1 MRVLLAFLFVCLS
14 LPSLAVEWKDYP
26 RNLPQFDYS
35 GDKLKAAWPELT
47 KGTQQ
52 EWPDAAFFKR
62 MAEKYPQAHQYTLKQ
77 AEAPD
82 AHPALKAL
90 AAGNSA
96 PMVEAV
102 QQAWRFHYEG
112 KFKDAYELGMQLGAA
127 GAVPAIYAKLMY
139 STFMISSPKD
149 KLASFREAAA
159 QSEALL
165 PMTPGYNFAEF
176 GLLYAR
182 VRILERLNTAQALA
196 TGFLGSTQESLL
208 QFTQNN
214 PKNSLYPTTLGG
226 IQAGV
231 VERVGSLIGR
241 MTYGATATRTIDRF
255 EQALLLE
262 GNLPVIYNE
271 YIVALSRIDADDY
284 QKRIQSLAQKCATL
298 APFSAEEA
306 LNQALCQSTYKTQE
320 QVQEVAANFDH

>member
-1 MRVLLAFLFVCLS
+1 MRVLLTVLCICLS
-14 LPSLAVEWKDYP
+14 LPSLAVEWKAYP
-26 RNLPQFDYS
+26 HNLPQFDYS

-52 EWPDAAFFKR
+52 DWPDQAFFKR
-62 MAEKYPQAHQYTLKQ
+62 MAEKYPEAHRYALKQ
-77 AEAPD
+77 AEMPN
-82 AHPALKAL
+82 AHPALKSL
-90 AAGNSA
+90 AKGDSA
-96 PMVEAV
+96 PLVEAV

-112 KFKDAYELGMQLGAA
+112 KFKEAYELGMQLGPA

-149 KLASFREAAA
+149 KLASFREAAS

-165 PMTPGYNFAEF
+165 PLTPGYNFAEF

-196 TGFLGSTQESLL
+196 TGFLGSTQKSLL
-208 QFTQNN
+208 QFTENN

-231 VERVGSLIGR
+231 VERVGSMIGR
-241 MTYGATATRTIDRF
+241 VTYGATAARTIDRF
-255 EQALLLE
+255 EQALKLE

-271 YIVALSRIDADDY
+271 YVVALSRIDAEDY
-284 QKRIQSLAQKCATL
+284 QKRIQSLAQQCATL
-298 APFSAEEA
+298 TPFSAEEA
-306 LNQALCQSTYKTQE
+306 LNQALCQSTYQTQE